1 MSFPGPLVDS
11 RTLGRWRIHAIQAG
25 GQQLDGGAMFGVV
38 PKPLW
43 EKRAPADNRN
53 RILLGMRPLL
63 VRGERTMLIDAGAGG
78 LSRDSKAQAEH
89 VRAISPDRLGA
100 RLGRLPPAI
109 MDRVDRAL
117 RLHLAL

>member
-1 MSFPGPLVDS
+1 MRRGDVVLVD
-11 RTLGRWRIHAIQAG
+11 LGVPRGSEAAHRRPAVIVSNDAANRAVESLG
-25 GQQLDGGAMFGVV
+25 KGTVAVV
-38 PKPLW
+38 PVTSNVDAVLPFH
-43 EKRAPADNRN
+43 A
-53 RILLGMRPLL
+53 
-63 VRGERTMLIDAGAGG
+63 LIDAGAGG

-89 VRAISPDRLGA
+89 VRAISPDRVGA